1 MKYMGTRYSLI
12 QKQIYYKKRA
22 IIKVILLKSANI
34 VVNSILH
41 YPIILNQYTL
51 QNHFLDFQNCA
62 MFHNHNK

>member
-41 YPIILNQYTL
+41 YPIILNQHTL
-51 QNHFLDFQNCA
+51 QNHFLYFQNCA